1 MASSSDTAGSLQE
14 VKRAKKLAK
23 KTNKQI
29 PEAMKIVKKL
39 ESEGLMDNSEI
50 ELMNQ
55 KLRSEEQALAKLLSP
70 QGKIPPGLRGKKK
83 SKANVSKKFNSKKS
97 RASKSKK

>member
-1 MASSSDTAGSLQE
+1 MALNSDTAGSLQE

-39 ESEGLMDNSEI
+39 ESEELMDDSEI
-50 ELMNQ
+50 ETINER
-55 KLRSEEQALAKLLSP
+55 LRSEEAALANLLKP
-70 QGKIPPGLRGKKK
+70 QGKIPPGLRTKKK
-83 SKANVSKKFNSKKS
+83 SKATHSKKS
-97 RASKSKK
+97 RQSKSNK